1 MGALC
6 GQLPQS
12 FILILL
18 KLTDVLMM
26 LRRYAC
32 ALDIILG
39 LIFDTFLQFELSCF
53 SGILTMKVNGQWV
66 LCVCNSSP
74 SFIPILLK
82 LYRCLDNASEICM
95 CFGYNPQ
102 INF

>member
-1 MGALC
+1 MTLFSQFELSRFWGILTMKVN
-6 GQLPQS
+6 GQWVPCVGNYPQS

-39 LIFDTFLQFELSCF
+39 LIFDTF
-53 SGILTMKVNGQWV
+53 
-66 LCVCNSSP
+66 CNLNLVV
-74 SFIPILLK
+74 FQV
-82 LYRCLDNASEICM
+82 
-95 CFGYNPQ
+95 F
-102 INF
+102 